1 MEKFVMTRQRAVQ
14 LISLVFLL
22 LGVTTIWDT
31 PELEVIPY
39 FVHIRPWA
47 WIIAGLTGLF
57 IVKTKKQALVL
68 VLMMTA
74 LICERFFVYFWTSLF
89 EFPEYWNNSVW
100 YFSLWVLIMLALFYP
115 EARLDNDS
123 R

>member
-1 MEKFVMTRQRAVQ
+1 MTRQRATQ

-22 LGVTTIWDT
+22 LGVTTFWDT

-39 FVHIRPWA
+39 FVHIRPLA
-47 WIIAGLTGLF
+47 WIAVGLTGLL

-68 VLMMTA
+68 AVTMTT
-74 LICERFFVYFWTSLF
+74 LICERFFVYFWTSVF
-89 EFPEYWNNSVW
+89 EYPEYWNNSVW
-100 YFSLWVLIMLALFYP
+100 YFALWVSIMLALLYP